1 MREDGSIGFRALTQ
15 PSSEEEWRGGGVSS
29 HSGHFGSVSL
39 PAIPI
44 SERLRVLPAM
54 EEYTRIPANKWMPN
68 RAYQITPSVAM
79 QYDIPIGSS
88 GLLQL
93 GGGAQRQMS
102 NMPMQRNRTDYFA
115 GGNVSVPFES
125 RDVVDAIRKYIME

>member
-15 PSSEEEWRGGGVSS
+15 PLEEEWRGGGVSS
-29 HSGHFGSVSL
+29 QSGQFGSAAL

-44 SERLRVLPAM
+44 SDQLRVLPAI
-54 EEYTRIPANKWMPN
+54 EEYTRLPANEWMPKG
-68 RAYQITPSVAM
+68 AYQITPSVAM
-79 QYDIPIGSS
+79 QYDIPLGSG

-93 GGGAQRQMS
+93 GGGAQHQMS

-125 RDVVDAIRKYIME
+125 SGMIDAIRKYMRE